1 MGARRVRRVH
11 PAAGLAYLVPIVVSE
26 VCEQPWCRC
35 MRDADCAW
43 LLMVVVG
50 SRFFLFPCMWCA
62 ALVVGWSMA
71 RLVDVGGTA
80 AAWARWTMGM
90 AVAMIGSE

>member
-1 MGARRVRRVH
+1 
-11 PAAGLAYLVPIVVSE
+11 
-26 VCEQPWCRC
+26 

-50 SRFFLFPCMWCA
+50 SRFFLFPCMWWA
-62 ALVVGWSMA
+62 ALVVLGWSMA

-90 AVAMIGSE
+90 AVAMIGGE